1 MSGKQFRL
9 DEEMSNGD
17 KISGGPKRSISRP
30 AGRAATSSN
39 DDVSAFIDRVRAT
52 PARGTAGTAGRLIFA
67 MDATMSRQPTWD
79 SACQIQGEM
88 FEETARIGGLDVQL
102 VYFRGFNECRASR
115 WVADATQLARL
126 MEQVDCRGGHTK
138 IGRVLEHVKKE
149 TGRARVN
156 AVVYVGDCLEEQ
168 VDDLC
173 HKAGELGL
181 LGVPLFMFQEGR
193 DTSAEHGFR
202 EIARLSGGAYCRF
215 DAGSAAQLRDL
226 LSAVAIFAAGGHR
239 ALEDYSASR
248 GGQAR
253 LLLGQLK

>member
-1 MSGKQFRL
+1 
-9 DEEMSNGD
+9 MSNGD
-17 KISGGPKRSISRP
+17 KVSDSARQTIPRP
-30 AGRAATSSN
+30 GSRAATSSN
-39 DDVSAFIDRVRAT
+39 DDIAAFIDQVRAT
-52 PARGTAGTAGRLIFA
+52 PARAQTGAAGRLIFA

-138 IGRVLEHVKKE
+138 IGRVLKHVLKE
-149 TGRARVN
+149 TGRAKVN
-156 AVVYVGDCLEEQ
+156 AVVYVGDCLEEEI
-168 VDDLC
+168 DGLC
-173 HKAGELGL
+173 HSAGELGL
-181 LGVPLFMFQEGR
+181 LGVPIFMFQEGR